1 MNVAAGNS
9 HTLRLKKMHARILL
23 VSAMAWAISSCDYS
37 VFPDDVRPAVQR
49 EFVGHS
55 VAEMIATYGKPTLRQ
70 MQEGHA
76 VYYWETLSSG
86 VYRPQ
91 YTATTQ
97 GAIGNVAYSG
107 TTTMEGDP
115 QATVTPCVLVAGTA
129 HDSDIVERIDVR
141 GMDCGAFLKR

>member
-1 MNVAAGNS
+1 MNVATGNS
-9 HTLRLKKMHARILL
+9 HTLRLKKMHPRILL
-23 VSAMAWAISSCDYS
+23 VSAMACAISSCDTPL
-37 VFPDDVRPAVQR
+37 FPDDVRPTVQR

-55 VAEMIATYGKPTLRQ
+55 VAEMIAAYGNPTLRQ

-76 VYYWETLSSG
+76 VYYWETLTSS

-97 GAIGNVAYSG
+97 GTIGDVAYSG

-115 QATVTPCVLVAGTA
+115 QANVTPCVLVAGIA
-129 HDSDIVERIDVR
+129 LGSDIVERIDVR